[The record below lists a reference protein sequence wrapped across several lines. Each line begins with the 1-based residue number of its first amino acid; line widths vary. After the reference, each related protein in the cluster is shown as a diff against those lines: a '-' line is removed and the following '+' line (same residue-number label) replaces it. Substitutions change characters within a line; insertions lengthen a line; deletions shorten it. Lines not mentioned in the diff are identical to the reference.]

1 MATENLCYGW
11 LPVDFYMLDII
22 YENNTTYYY
31 GAFNTFTN
39 GETDY
44 PYSGLIKL
52 NEDLSVDTDFNI
64 GTGFNQVLYTGE
76 SITKQDD
83 GKIICTG
90 FFTLFDGVSQNRVT
104 RLNADGSIDLA
115 FSQNIGTGFN
125 NFTQGSKVD
134 SNGSIVIT
142 GLFDNFNGTPSSRI
156 ARLLSDGTI
165 DPSFAIGSGFSG
177 GSNTGTDVLINPDNS
192 MFCLGY
198 WNTFNGT
205 PVSPGITKLTST
217 GSLDPS
223 FNGGTGFNPYLAVNP
238 NYFIRYSN
246 ETSFYVTGYFTSY
259 NGVSAN
265 YIIKLNEDGSIDTS
279 ANFGTGFNNS
289 TYLSTILWDDKIYI
303 QGDFTS
309 YNGVDSYQNII
320 LNLDGSVFYSFAEPV
335 STAPYDYFQ
344 PLIVGD
350 KIYIAKNGCY
360 EEQFD
365 RIGGVQI
372 NETSIYTLTYDDG
385 VKGFPSFYTFFPD
398 WMIGMNNYFY
408 TFKEGNLY
416 RHNTNER
423 RNNYYGIDYAS
434 IMTSVF
440 NEEPLSNKIFKTL
453 ALESDDSWTA
463 NVFTDEQ
470 SGNFIQSNE
479 FELKEGEYFGY
490 LRASNSEPASVAQYP
505 LRSAN
510 GIGNNVFANLSD
522 PSQVI
527 INFSVDPLVSIGTII
542 SVGDLVYTKVGGLV
556 TLIGRV
562 VNKVED
568 IVNGENF
575 LIVDTTITDSSGN
588 PLGNLPPTT
597 PVYYFFIKN
606 GTAESH
612 GILGHYAVF
621 TLTNNNTGAV
631 ELFAV
636 ESDVMKS
643 FP

>member
-1 MATENLCYGW
+1 
-11 LPVDFYMLDII
+11 
-22 YENNTTYYY
+22 
-31 GAFNTFTN
+31 
-39 GETDY
+39 
-44 PYSGLIKL
+44 
-52 NEDLSVDTDFNI
+52 
-64 GTGFNQVLYTGE
+64 
-76 SITKQDD
+76 
-83 GKIICTG
+83 
-90 FFTLFDGVSQNRVT
+90 
-104 RLNADGSIDLA
+104 
-115 FSQNIGTGFN
+115 
-125 NFTQGSKVD
+125 
-134 SNGSIVIT
+134 
-142 GLFDNFNGTPSSRI
+142 
-156 ARLLSDGTI
+156 LLSNGTI

-223 FNGGTGFNPYLAVNP
+223 FNGGTGFNPYLASNP

-246 ETSFYVTGYFTSY
+246 ETSFYVTGNFTSY

-365 RIGGVQI
+365 RTGGVQI

-434 IMTSVF
+434 IMT
-440 NEEPLSNKIFKTL
+440 L
-453 ALESDDSWTA
+453 
-463 NVFTDEQ
+463 
-470 SGNFIQSNE
+470 
-479 FELKEGEYFGY
+479 
-490 LRASNSEPASVAQYP
+490 
-505 LRSAN
+505 
-510 GIGNNVFANLSD
+510 
-522 PSQVI
+522 
-527 INFSVDPLVSIGTII
+527 
-542 SVGDLVYTKVGGLV
+542 
-556 TLIGRV
+556 
-562 VNKVED
+562 
-568 IVNGENF
+568 
-575 LIVDTTITDSSGN
+575 
-588 PLGNLPPTT
+588 
-597 PVYYFFIKN
+597 YFFY
-606 GTAESH
+606 
-612 GILGHYAVF
+612 ILNQY
-621 TLTNNNTGAV
+621 
-631 ELFAV
+631 LFLKTQHL
-636 ESDVMKS
+636 D
-643 FP
+643 